1 MKLMS
6 GWSRRWFLSTLG
18 ATVAGVLS
26 PGKLGAAGIGES
38 HDGDNHDQ
46 SHDFGREGGPA
57 RPRLAGLGST
67 GDIYAELGVAP
78 VINAAGTYTVLGGSL
93 MAPEVLEAIRLGNEH
108 FVDINALEVAA
119 GKKVAELCKAPA
131 GYTGLVTGGAAAALL
146 VGYAGILTGDN
157 GDYIRQI
164 PDLTG
169 MPKTEVIIQKSHR
182 YPFDHQVRQT
192 GVRLVE
198 VETREELMAAITPR
212 TAAMHFTN
220 FLNDAGQI
228 KVDEFAQIARQ
239 RRIPAFN
246 DAAADTPP
254 VSRLW
259 KYTEMGYDLVTFSG
273 GKDIRGPQAA
283 GLLLGR
289 EELIRCALLNMSPNE
304 DTIGRA
310 SKVGKEEICGMLK
323 ALEIFVGSNQEEI
336 LAGYRAQLGHIEK
349 RVSRVPGVTAGY
361 EYNPDEIANNTVR
374 LAVSWDPAEIGMT
387 KAQVTDEL
395 AATQPVSIRVADDDD
410 GKGKRPNHFP
420 TIQITAWML
429 KQGEEKLIADRLAEI
444 LQSGIRKA

>member
-1 MKLMS
+1 MRFTS
-6 GWSRRWFLSTLG
+6 AWSRRSFLSTLG
-18 ATVAGVLS
+18 ATAAALMS
-26 PGKLGAAGIGES
+26 PGKLRAAAGG
-38 HDGDNHDQ
+38 Q
-46 SHDFGREGGPA
+46 SADFGTESVKA
-57 RPRLAGLGST
+57 HPRLTGLGST
-67 GDIYAELGVAP
+67 GDIYAELGVTP

-93 MAPEVLEAIRLGNEH
+93 MAPEVMEAIRLGNEQ
-108 FVDINALEVAA
+108 FVDINELEVAA
-119 GKKVAELCKAPA
+119 GKKMAELCKAPA

-157 GDYIRQI
+157 RDYIRQI

-198 VETREELMAAITPR
+198 VETRDQLLAAIGPH
-212 TAAMHFTN
+212 TAALHFTN

-228 KVDEFAQIARQ
+228 KVDEFVQIAKQ
-239 RRIPAFN
+239 HNLPAFN

-254 VSRLW
+254 ISRLW

-273 GKDIRGPQAA
+273 GKDIHGPQAA

-289 EELIRCALLNMSPNE
+289 EDLIRCALLNMSPNE

-323 ALEIFVGSNQEEI
+323 ALEMFVQSNQDEVM
-336 LAGYRAQLGHIEK
+336 AAYRVQLGHIAK
-349 RVSRVPGVTAGY
+349 RVGTLPSVQTAY
-361 EYNPDEIANNTVR
+361 EYNPNEIANNTVH
-374 LAVSWDPAEIGMT
+374 LAVTWDPAEIALT
-387 KAQVTDEL
+387 KAQVTDQL
-395 AATQPVSIRVADDDD
+395 AATRPVSIRLADD
-410 GKGKRPNHFP
+410 GGGGARGVNFP
-420 TIQITAWML
+420 RIQITAWML
-429 KQGEEKLIADRLAEI
+429 QRGQEKLIADRLVQI
-444 LQSGIRKA
+444 LQSGIRKS